1 MLPPF
6 FIPCFTKSLLCA
18 ILKADFSGKGI
29 LLLKIFAPDYYRDFR
44 CIAGDCKHSCCIG
57 WEIDVDE
64 ETAEIYKNVPGDF
77 GKKLRENIDFSEEG
91 GSFRLCENDSCPFLN
106 DKNLCEIYINLGEE
120 SLSQICSDHPRF
132 RNFYE
137 CRTEIGLGLCCEE
150 AARLILTKESKTEII
165 EIGEDG
171 EEPYFY
177 EDEAEFFEMRS
188 RIFSEVQNREKPFA
202 ERVKNACRILG
213 SEVPEFDLAKWAK
226 ICLGLERLDES
237 WTGVLE
243 NIVKNPAPPEISDET
258 AAEQLFCYFV
268 FRHFCPEYQ
277 KTSLAFCLL
286 SFFMTEKAAEQTG
299 ISEAARL
306 WSSETE
312 YSSENKPLLLSTLFE
327 EGV

>member
-1 MLPPF
+1 MRR
-6 FIPCFTKSLLCA
+6 FIFSIIPRKGRFANISSTSASDAGTYITYARPWSDTEHPIDAKNFAASYDGKSWASYTPDKIFDGSTKSFWQTEV
-18 ILKADFSGKGI
+18 LK
-29 LLLKIFAPDYYRDFR
+29 
-44 CIAGDCKHSCCIG
+44 
-57 WEIDVDE
+57 
-64 ETAEIYKNVPGDF
+64 
-77 GKKLRENIDFSEEG
+77 
-91 GSFRLCENDSCPFLN
+91 
-106 DKNLCEIYINLGEE
+106 
-120 SLSQICSDHPRF
+120 
-132 RNFYE
+132 
-137 CRTEIGLGLCCEE
+137 
-150 AARLILTKESKTEII
+150 
-165 EIGEDG
+165 DG

-202 ERVKNACRILG
+202 ERIKNAFRILG
-213 SEVPEFDLAKWAK
+213 SEVPEFDLAKWAE

-243 NIVKNPAPPEISDET
+243 NIIQNPAPPEISDET
-258 AAEQLFCYFV
+258 AAEQLFCYFL

-327 EGV
+327 EGVQQ